1 MDKKWKGGASMYVLL
16 ILTGII
22 GMSYLVN
29 GGVIPKFTADSKIR
43 KIVSKVF
50 KPSAKNQEGLQLK
63 SIGYDPASVTVI
75 PTASY
80 LAAAPSVSPTQ
91 DPNVSVGPTLTPP
104 VGQITPSPTRSSP
117 TPTGT
122 KITPGV
128 TAKITPSKA
137 PTVTI
142 KPTPTPSG
150 STALNSMQ
158 TRLLSIA
165 RSQKGDKYGWGDCH
179 NWSNSAYR
187 PGSPPR
193 KSDGCN
199 TYDCSGFT
207 GWAYY
212 WATNGKFN
220 MRGQTCR
227 DYGNCYTID
236 GGFRTENP
244 DLYTKFSYKELSKI
258 KFGDLVYFG
267 TNRDK
272 KYPTT
277 SHVALYVGA
286 YGSCGGKKDCI
297 IDASGSGGWQVSER
311 SLSSVPKS
319 IIGFLRPKI

>member
-1 MDKKWKGGASMYVLL
+1 
-16 ILTGII
+16 
-22 GMSYLVN
+22 MSYLIN
-29 GGVIPKFTADSKIR
+29 GGVLPIFTADNKIR
-43 KIVSKVF
+43 KIVSKVSQP
-50 KPSAKNQEGLQLK
+50 PSKGESGLQLK
-63 SIGYDPASVTVI
+63 SIGYDPASITVMPTSSYLAVL
-75 PTASY
+75 PTAS
-80 LAAAPSVSPTQ
+80 PTQ
-91 DPNVSVGPTLTPP
+91 PPTVSGEP
-104 VGQITPSPTRSSP
+104 TPSPSNSVPNPTQPSQV
-117 TPTGT
+117 TPTRAQISLTPGASVT
-122 KITPGV
+122 PGKITP
-128 TAKITPSKA
+128 TATP
-137 PTVTI
+137 
-142 KPTPTPSG
+142 KPTPTSSSG
-150 STALNSMQ
+150 SVALTSMQ
-158 TRLLSIA
+158 SRLLAIA

-179 NWSNSAYR
+179 NWSSSGYK
-187 PGSPPR
+187 PSSTPI

-212 WATNGKFN
+212 WATSGKFN
-220 MRGQTCR
+220 MKGQTCR

-244 DLYTKFSYKELSKI
+244 NLYTKFSYKELDKI

-277 SHVALYVGA
+277 SHVALYVGS

-311 SLSSVPKS
+311 SLSAVPKS

>member
-1 MDKKWKGGASMYVLL
+1 MDKIIKGSASIYVLL

-22 GMSYLVN
+22 GISYLIN
-29 GGVIPKFTADSKIR
+29 NGVIPMFTADNKVR
-43 KIVSKVF
+43 KVVSKVSQPTS
-50 KPSAKNQEGLQLK
+50 KDESGIQLK
-63 SIGYDPASVTVI
+63 SIGYDPASVTVM

-80 LAAAPSVSPTQ
+80 LARLPATSPTQQPNASGVPSPTPATGQTIPTQSSTPIPTRSQVSPT
-91 DPNVSVGPTLTPP
+91 PGASVTPVRIPT
-104 VGQITPSPTRSSP
+104 I
-117 TPTGT
+117 
-122 KITPGV
+122 
-128 TAKITPSKA
+128 
-137 PTVTI
+137 
-142 KPTPTPSG
+142 TPTPIPTPSEV
-150 STALNSMQ
+150 TALTSMQ
-158 TRLLSIA
+158 TRLLAIA

-179 NWSNSAYR
+179 DWSWSGYK
-187 PGSPPR
+187 PSSIPK

-207 GWAYY
+207 GWVYY
-212 WATNGKFN
+212 WATNGRFN

-244 DLYTKFSYKELSKI
+244 GLYTKYSYKELDKI

>member
-1 MDKKWKGGASMYVLL
+1 MYKKCKGGASIYVLL

-22 GMSYLVN
+22 GISYLIN
-29 GGVIPKFTADSKIR
+29 NGVIPIFTADNKVR
-43 KIVSKVF
+43 KVVSKVSQPPT
-50 KPSAKNQEGLQLK
+50 KEEDGLQLK
-63 SIGYDPASVTVI
+63 SIGYDPASVTVM

-80 LAAAPSVSPTQ
+80 LATLPATSPTQ
-91 DPNVSVGPTLTPP
+91 QPNVSGTPASGSPAPTQVSQLTPTRP
-104 VGQITPSPTRSSP
+104 PTSVTPGASVTPPRN
-117 TPTGT
+117 TPTA
-122 KITPGV
+122 TP
-128 TAKITPSKA
+128 
-137 PTVTI
+137 

-150 STALNSMQ
+150 STALTSMQ
-158 TRLLSIA
+158 TRLLAIA

-179 NWSNSAYR
+179 NWSSSGYR
-187 PGSPPR
+187 PSSTPK

-244 DLYTKFSYKELSKI
+244 SLYTKFSYKELSKI

-311 SLSSVPKS
+311 SLSTVPKS

>member
-1 MDKKWKGGASMYVLL
+1 MHKKSKGGASIYVLL

-22 GMSYLVN
+22 GMSYLIN

-43 KIVSKVF
+43 KIVTKVF
-50 KPSAKNQEGLQLK
+50 QPPVKDQEGLQLK
-63 SIGYDPASVTVI
+63 SIGYDPASVTVV

-80 LAAAPSVSPTQ
+80 LAAAPSISPTQ
-91 DPNVSVGPTLTPP
+91 EPNISGGPTATPP
-104 VGQITPSPTRSSP
+104 VGQITLSPTVSNIP
-117 TPTGT
+117 TPTARV
-122 KITPGV
+122 TPGV
-128 TAKITPSKA
+128 TAKVTPTA
-137 PTVTI
+137 TP
-142 KPTPTPSG
+142 KPTPASSA

-158 TRLLSIA
+158 TRLLAIA

-179 NWSNSAYR
+179 NWTN
-187 PGSPPR
+187 PGYKPSSTPK

-207 GWAYY
+207 GWVYY

-244 DLYTKFSYKELSKI
+244 SLYTKYSYKELDKI

-277 SHVALYVGA
+277 SHVALYVGV